1 MITDLKVPIS
11 PPRVTPQSSD
21 NGQLLVCEGSSPALD
36 TPIKA
41 SVTMNVL
48 CKWRTELAA
57 GEQEVGGPRSTGIME
72 GSSSKGETWGFRG
85 RLWGLER
92 MDGLPRP
99 TE

>member
-1 MITDLKVPIS
+1 M
-11 PPRVTPQSSD
+11 
-21 NGQLLVCEGSSPALD
+21 D

-48 CKWRTELAA
+48 CKWRTGRLAA
-57 GEQEVGGPRSTGIME
+57 GEQSGGPEEHRDME